1 LEHVAEVYKDISSV
15 GNRGGLKPLEA
26 TLYIIAAGPK
36 EVLRS
41 KRVEPDLKLETRS
54 QEINKINKSQKVS
67 DDESLADTCGDS
79 HRKDKQLEWRGF
91 FKLNM
96 GPTLEAR

>member
-1 LEHVAEVYKDISSV
+1 LEHVAEVYKGIGSV

-26 TLYIIAAGPK
+26 TLYITAVGPK
-36 EVLRS
+36 EVLRL

-54 QEINKINKSQKVS
+54 QEINKSQKAS

-79 HRKDKQLEWRGF
+79 RRKDKQLEWRGF

-96 GPTLEAR
+96 DSILEAT